1 MNKKGKD
8 IAEELKEVVPGL
20 NLPATAPFTVPEGYF
35 NTLPEQVMH
44 HIKAAEAAGMPVQ
57 EELAALS
64 PLLADIPRQ
73 QPRQVPQGYFAALP
87 NQVMAAIAA
96 QEKAPAKVI
105 SITASRR
112 RYMPWAAAACI
123 AGCLAIGALFLFRGG
138 AVRSTNSL
146 DAQLAAIPD
155 QEIVDYLQM
164 HSDAFDNDAIF
175 SNVSSE
181 DVVDELPKISTDL
194 SNLPAEAI
202 QKYLENTDWSN

>member
-35 NTLPEQVMH
+35 NTLPHQIMQG
-44 HIKAAEAAGMPVQ
+44 IKAAEAAGMPVQ

-64 PLLADIPRQ
+64 SLLAGIPRQ
-73 QPRQVPQGYFAALP
+73 PRQAPQGYFAALP

-146 DAQLAAIPD
+146 DAQLAAISD

-175 SNVSSE
+175 TNVSSE
-181 DVVDELPKISTDL
+181 DVVEELPKISTDL
-194 SNLPAEAI
+194 SSLPAEAI

>member
-1 MNKKGKD
+1 M
-8 IAEELKEVVPGL
+8 

-35 NTLPEQVMH
+35 NNLPHQVMQG
-44 HIKAAEAAGMPVQ
+44 IKAAEAAGMPVQ

-64 PLLADIPRQ
+64 PLLAGIPRQ
-73 QPRQVPQGYFAALP
+73 PRQAPQGYFAALP

-175 SNVSSE
+175 TNVSSE
-181 DVVDELPKISTDL
+181 DVVEELPKISTDL
-194 SNLPAEAI
+194 SSLPAEAI